1 MKTIERL
8 KRNYS
13 LWIFALALGL
23 NAPSI
28 LRAESTGGPGEGFR
42 AAFDACAEKTTRPE
56 PGSPP
61 SAEFDACM
69 KAAGFERPAHPPRG
83 GKRGP
88 GGEGRP
94 PRGEKPSEAQRR
106 CQHFGISFL
115 KSE

>member
-1 MKTIERL
+1 MKAIERL

-83 GKRGP
+83 GKRGS

-94 PRGEKPSEAQRR
+94 PRGEKPSERNEDASTSGSL
-106 CQHFGISFL
+106 F
-115 KSE
+115 